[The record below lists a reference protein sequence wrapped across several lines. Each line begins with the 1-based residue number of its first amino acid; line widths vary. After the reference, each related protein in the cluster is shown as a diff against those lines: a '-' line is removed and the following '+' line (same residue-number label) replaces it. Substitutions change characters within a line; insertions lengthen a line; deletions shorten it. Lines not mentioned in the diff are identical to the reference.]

1 MLGDATELK
10 GVKVTS
16 GQFVFYMHCSLG
28 AHLTTVF
35 FSFLDTVTRVDRLE
49 EEERRHDASIAR
61 SNRDAKKVSR
71 PSSPWLSSIADTF
84 F

>member
-16 GQFVFYMHCSLG
+16 GESVLYLCCSLG
-28 AHLTTVF
+28 AHLTTPLSF
-35 FSFLDTVTRVDRLE
+35 FPDTVTRVDRLE

-71 PSSPWLSSIADTF
+71 PPSP
-84 F
+84 